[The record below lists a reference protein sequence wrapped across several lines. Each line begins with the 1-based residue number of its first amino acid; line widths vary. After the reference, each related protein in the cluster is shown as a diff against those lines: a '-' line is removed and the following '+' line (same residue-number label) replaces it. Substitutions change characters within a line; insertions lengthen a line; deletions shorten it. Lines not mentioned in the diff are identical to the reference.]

1 MEWNG
6 IRGRLCHL
14 QRCCRFR
21 TTEQAFG
28 AVVVGVVA
36 RAFGYVDVD
45 TGDLGCNFT
54 MMQNSPASST
64 TTATEARI

>member
-28 AVVVGVVA
+28 AVVVVV
-36 RAFGYVDVD
+36 VV
-45 TGDLGCNFT
+45 L
-54 MMQNSPASST
+54 
-64 TTATEARI
+64 